1 LIFAAKHPTIPASRG
16 DIFMPIYLPHHAIP
30 TIAALLVIHMIA
42 ITQAAP
48 STQPADMLPITTG
61 KFSPDWQSLSQYQTP
76 DWFRDAKFGIWAHWT
91 AQCVPE
97 QGDWYGRKMYIQG
110 DPDYEYQVAHY
121 GHPSVFGFK
130 DIDNIWHAE
139 HWDPEKLIRLYKSA
153 GAKYFVAL
161 ANHHDN
167 FDTFDSTYQ
176 PWNSVNI
183 GPHKDIVGT
192 WAKAAREAG
201 LRFGVTSHASH
212 AWAWFEV
219 AQGSDK
225 TGPLAGVPY
234 DGKLTGA
241 DGAGK
246 WWNGYDP
253 QDLYAQ
259 NHVPGKDLVWDWDA
273 SKGASIP
280 DAAYCAKFFNRTI
293 DLINKYHPDLLYF
306 DDDILPL
313 YQVDPQ
319 VGLKI
324 AAHFYNSNM
333 QLHDGRLEAVLNGK
347 NLHADQR
354 KCFVLDIER
363 GRSDT
368 IEPLPWQTD
377 TCIGQWNYDLRTFQ
391 QHHYKTAQT
400 VIQTLVDIVSK
411 NGNLLLNVPVKGD
424 GTIDSDEINVLQQL
438 APWMDINGECIFGT
452 RPFTIYG
459 EGPVAEI
466 SPTTKKSLGFNE
478 GKLRPLGQHDIRF
491 TTRGQT
497 LYAIA
502 MGWPSTGQLT
512 IKTLAAHSD
521 AYPQEIQSIELLGSV
536 SKLTWTRDATGLTI
550 NLPPDK
556 PCDFAY
562 AFKIT
567 PAQ

>member
-1 LIFAAKHPTIPASRG
+1 MSYSSRFLLSNVAFAVILWTAVATANEVPA
-16 DIFMPIYLPHHAIP
+16 
-30 TIAALLVIHMIA
+30 
-42 ITQAAP
+42 
-48 STQPADMLPITTG
+48 TQPTAVLPIATG
-61 KFSPDWQSLSQYQTP
+61 KFSPNWESLSQYQTP

-97 QGDWYGRKMYIQG
+97 QGDWYARKMYIQG
-110 DPDYEYQVAHY
+110 DHDYDYQVAHY

-130 DIDNIWHAE
+130 DIDNLWHAE
-139 HWDPEKLIRLYKSA
+139 NWDPEKLMQLYKRA

-192 WAKAAREAG
+192 WARVARENG

-219 AQGSDK
+219 AQGHDK

-234 DGKLTGA
+234 DGLLTKA
-241 DGAGK
+241 DGVGK
-246 WWNGYDP
+246 WWQGYDP

-259 NHVPGKDLVWDWDA
+259 NHTPGKGLVWDWDA

-306 DDDILPL
+306 DDTILPL
-313 YQVDPQ
+313 YQVDSEI
-319 VGLKI
+319 GLKI

-333 QLHDGRLEAVLNGK
+333 QLHNGQLEAVLNGK
-347 NLHADQR
+347 NLEPDQR
-354 KCFVLDIER
+354 KSLVLDIER
-363 GRSDT
+363 GRSNT

-377 TCIGQWNYDLRTFQ
+377 TCIGNWHYQLSVF
-391 QHHYKTAQT
+391 QHHRYKTAQT
-400 VIQTLVDIVSK
+400 VIQTLCDIVSK
-411 NGNLLLNVPVKGD
+411 NGNLLLNIPVKGD
-424 GTIDSDEINVLQQL
+424 GTIDSDEIEFLEQM
-438 APWMDINGECIFGT
+438 AAWMDVNSECIFST
-452 RPFTIYG
+452 RPFTIFG
-459 EGPVAEI
+459 EGPPVTTT
-466 SPTTKKSLGFNE
+466 SPTTTKSLGFNE
-478 GKLRPLGQHDIRF
+478 NKQRPLGEHDIRF
-491 TTRGQT
+491 TTHGST

-502 MGWPSTGQLT
+502 MGWPQTGKLT

-521 AYPQEIQSIELLGSV
+521 AYPGDIQSISLLGSD
-536 SKLTWTRDATGLTI
+536 SKLTWTRDDAGLTI
-550 NLPPDK
+550 NLPDAK
-556 PCDFAY
+556 PCDYAY

-567 PAQ
+567 PIQ

>member
-1 LIFAAKHPTIPASRG
+1 MSCSSRFLLSNVAFAVILWTAVATANEVPA
-16 DIFMPIYLPHHAIP
+16 
-30 TIAALLVIHMIA
+30 
-42 ITQAAP
+42 
-48 STQPADMLPITTG
+48 TQPTAVLPIATG
-61 KFSPDWQSLSQYQTP
+61 KFSPNWESLSQYQTP

-97 QGDWYGRKMYIQG
+97 QGDWYARKMYIQG
-110 DPDYEYQVAHY
+110 DHDYDYQVAHY

-130 DIDNIWHAE
+130 DIDNLWHAE
-139 HWDPEKLIRLYKSA
+139 NWDPEKLMQLYKRA

-192 WAKAAREAG
+192 WARVARENG

-219 AQGSDK
+219 AQGHDK

-234 DGKLTGA
+234 DGLLTKA
-241 DGAGK
+241 DGVGK
-246 WWNGYDP
+246 WWHGYDP

-259 NHVPGKDLVWDWDA
+259 NHTPGKGLVWDWDA
-273 SKGASIP
+273 SRGASIP

-306 DDDILPL
+306 DDTILPL
-313 YQVDPQ
+313 YQVDSQ
-319 VGLKI
+319 IGLKI

-333 QLHDGRLEAVLNGK
+333 QLHNGQLQAVLNGK
-347 NLHADQR
+347 NLEPDQR
-354 KCFVLDIER
+354 KSLVLDIER
-363 GRSDT
+363 GRSNT

-377 TCIGQWNYDLRTFQ
+377 TCIGNWHYQLSVFQ
-391 QHHYKTAQT
+391 RHRYKTAQT
-400 VIQTLVDIVSK
+400 VIQTLCDIVSK
-411 NGNLLLNVPVKGD
+411 NGNLLLNIPVKGD
-424 GTIDSDEINVLQQL
+424 GTIDSDEIEFLEQM
-438 APWMDINGECIFGT
+438 AAWMDVNSECIFST
-452 RPFTIYG
+452 RPFTIFG
-459 EGPVAEI
+459 EGPPVTTT
-466 SPTTKKSLGFNE
+466 SPTTTKSLGFNE
-478 GKLRPLGQHDIRF
+478 NKQRPLGEHDIRF
-491 TTRGQT
+491 TTHGST

-502 MGWPSTGQLT
+502 MGWPQTGKLT

-521 AYPQEIQSIELLGSV
+521 AYPGDIQSISLLGSD
-536 SKLTWTRDATGLTI
+536 SKLTWTRDDAGLTI
-550 NLPPDK
+550 NLPDAK
-556 PCDFAY
+556 PCDYAY

-567 PAQ
+567 PIQ

>member
-1 LIFAAKHPTIPASRG
+1 MNHSSQLFLSIGAAFAVIWWTA
-16 DIFMPIYLPHHAIP
+16 
-30 TIAALLVIHMIA
+30 AALANDV
-42 ITQAAP
+42 P
-48 STQPADMLPITTG
+48 STQPTTMLPITTG
-61 KFSPDWQSLSQYQTP
+61 KFSPNWESLSQYQTP

-97 QGDWYGRKMYIQG
+97 QGDWYARKMYIQG
-110 DPDYEYQVAHY
+110 DHDYKYQVANY

-130 DIDNIWHAE
+130 DIDNLWHAE
-139 HWDPEKLIRLYKSA
+139 NWDPEKLMQLYKRA

-192 WAKAAREAG
+192 WARVARENG

-219 AQGSDK
+219 AQGHDQ

-234 DGKLTGA
+234 DGLLTKA
-241 DGAGK
+241 DGTGK
-246 WWNGYDP
+246 WWQGYDP

-259 NHVPGKDLVWDWDA
+259 NHTPGKDLVWTWDA

-306 DDDILPL
+306 DDTILPL
-313 YQVDPQ
+313 YQVDSQ
-319 VGLKI
+319 IGLKI
-324 AAHFYNSNM
+324 AAHFYNTNM
-333 QLHDGRLEAVLNGK
+333 QLHNGQLEAVLNGK
-347 NLHADQR
+347 NLDPDQC
-354 KCFVLDIER
+354 KSLVLDIER
-363 GRSDT
+363 GRSNT

-377 TCIGQWNYDLRTFQ
+377 TCIGNWHYQLSVFQ
-391 QHHYKTAQT
+391 RHGYKTAQT
-400 VIQTLVDIVSK
+400 VIQTLCDIVSK
-411 NGNLLLNVPVKGD
+411 NGNLLLNIPVKGD
-424 GTIDSDEINVLQQL
+424 GTIDSDEIEFLQQM
-438 APWMDINGECIFGT
+438 AAWMDINSECIFST
-452 RPFTIYG
+452 RPFTIFG
-459 EGPVAEI
+459 EGPPVTTTA
-466 SPTTKKSLGFNE
+466 PTTNKSLGFNE
-478 GKLRPLGQHDIRF
+478 NKQRPLGEHDIRF
-491 TTRGQT
+491 TTHGST

-502 MGWPSTGQLT
+502 MGWPQTGKLT

-521 AYPQEIQSIELLGSV
+521 VYPGDIQNIQLLGSHA
-536 SKLTWTRDATGLTI
+536 KLTWTRDDTGLTI
-550 NLPPDK
+550 TLPDTK
-556 PCDFAY
+556 PCDYAY

-567 PAQ
+567 PIQ